1 MHISLPAVHCDDDLR
16 TPWMAELWKWEPGR
30 SANNDP
36 GLSNNFRC
44 TPVKERNWPSCERKC
59 NGFRL
64 RWIILVSIFQYA
76 TTASHTSRCRP
87 TFVRIISGPPSRRSS
102 RRLRRELIH
111 FQLILNGPYYL
122 FITDTTTLSKS
133 LNTYFVF
140 SPNDRCDRL
149 HGQGRGRLVSA
160 DEGYVVDNGSSL

>member
-1 MHISLPAVHCDDDLR
+1 MHASEREELTFLR
-16 TPWMAELWKWEPGR
+16 EEVQRLQAQV
-30 SANNDP
+30 
-36 GLSNNFRC
+36 NNFSLHLPICHR
-44 TPVKERNWPSCERKC
+44 
-59 NGFRL
+59 
-64 RWIILVSIFQYA
+64 
-76 TTASHTSRCRP
+76 SHTSRCRP

-140 SPNDRCDRL
+140 SPHDRCDRL